1 MIKEIKSKAALVQ
14 IELEGKDTFDCV
26 DIGEIT
32 WGKYNFEQDLENWK
46 TFLILLIGIWPNL

>member
-26 DIGEIT
+26 AIGEIT
-32 WGKYNFEQDLENWK
+32 RGKYNFEQDLEN
-46 TFLILLIGIWPNL
+46 